1 MNFLL
6 WRLMK
11 FHVELSILKT
21 DLTPQKKTPEKL
33 DANARLDVTH

>member
-11 FHVELSILKT
+11 FHVELNILKT
-21 DLTPQKKTPEKL
+21 DLTPQKNEKL
-33 DANARLDVTH
+33 DAKACLDVTH